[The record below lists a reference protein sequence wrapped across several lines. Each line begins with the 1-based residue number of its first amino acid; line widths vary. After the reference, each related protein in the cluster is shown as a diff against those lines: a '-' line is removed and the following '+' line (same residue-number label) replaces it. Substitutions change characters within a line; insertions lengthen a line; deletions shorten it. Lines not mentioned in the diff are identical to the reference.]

1 MELQDHQ
8 THLQNLVNQANTL
21 SNEIETKR
29 TLLLKVQGLIEESVA
44 KIDIY
49 AGSVN
54 GANTTISSSMWN
66 GSGMYVAGTY
76 HILGY

>member
-29 TLLLKVQGLIEESVA
+29 NLLLKVQGAIEYLSE
-44 KIDIY
+44 
-49 AGSVN
+49 
-54 GANTTISSSMWN
+54 
-66 GSGMYVAGTY
+66 
-76 HILGY
+76 LGVKLPEAPAETSEAALEPEVSE

>member
-29 TLLLKVQGLIEESVA
+29 NLLLKVQGVIEYLSE
-44 KIDIY
+44 
-49 AGSVN
+49 
-54 GANTTISSSMWN
+54 
-66 GSGMYVAGTY
+66 
-76 HILGY
+76 LGVTLPEAPTETPEAPPEPEVSE

>member
-29 TLLLKVQGLIEESVA
+29 TLLLKVQGVIEYLSE
-44 KIDIY
+44 
-49 AGSVN
+49 
-54 GANTTISSSMWN
+54 
-66 GSGMYVAGTY
+66 
-76 HILGY
+76 LGVKLPEAPAPEETSEAPSAPEVSE

>member
-29 TLLLKVQGLIEESVA
+29 TLLLKVQGVIEYLSE
-44 KIDIY
+44 
-49 AGSVN
+49 
-54 GANTTISSSMWN
+54 
-66 GSGMYVAGTY
+66 
-76 HILGY
+76 LGITLPEAPFLETPEATRTRSL

>member
-29 TLLLKVQGLIEESVA
+29 TLLLKVQGVIEYLSE
-44 KIDIY
+44 
-49 AGSVN
+49 
-54 GANTTISSSMWN
+54 
-66 GSGMYVAGTY
+66 
-76 HILGY
+76 LGVKLPEAAAPETSEAPSEPEVSE

>member
-29 TLLLKVQGLIEESVA
+29 NLLLKVQGAIE
-44 KIDIY
+44 Y
-49 AGSVN
+49 
-54 GANTTISSSMWN
+54 ISE
-66 GSGMYVAGTY
+66 
-76 HILGY
+76 LGVKLPEPPAPAETPEAPPEPEVSE